1 MIRVLVVD
9 DEKMVRIGLV
19 NFMPWKEFGMEVVG
33 EANNGENALKFIE
46 NNKVDLLLTDLSMPV
61 MSGIELM
68 KEVSKHHQH
77 VQVVVLTLHTDF
89 EYVQEALRLG
99 AIDYIA
105 KTQLE
110 KEQFEDV
117 LGRIA
122 SLLDK
127 KKLGVQQKE
136 RSQVDRVYVV
146 YTLNHHSDDPKWDA
160 SLPQDAVEVE
170 MGVWYWNDMP
180 TTAWTSS
187 AGHALVCFRDL
198 LELDRKAIVQLIR
211 TYRRNGFFYDYDPAR
226 TLLDIRRDEIVNIG
240 KDSGHDLNELKS
252 KWLSP
257 DWVYDD
263 RIFEQMLQELNAFKL
278 PPIRLTRLFF
288 SLTDEWNRLY
298 GQTMGIH
305 IVMEDSFQYFMQFEA
320 WLSGAR
326 DAIRQANIKPQ
337 FSLEIQSS
345 IAKATNLAQT
355 MMSQSLTAGEM
366 AQMVNMS
373 SSYFSQCFKQIVG
386 KTYTDY
392 LREIRMERA
401 KHYLLNTT
409 KTIQWIAEQVGYN
422 DDKYFSRLF
431 REHVGV
437 LPSDYRQAGMHDKHS

>member
-68 KEVSKHHQH
+68 KEVSKHHPHIQT
-77 VQVVVLTLHTDF
+77 VVLTLHTDF

-127 KKLGVQQKE
+127 KKLGVQQTEKT
-136 RSQVDRVYVV
+136 QVDRVYVV
-146 YTLNHHSDDPKWDA
+146 YTLNQHGDDPKWDA

-170 MGVWYWNDMP
+170 MGVWYWHDVP
-180 TTAWTSS
+180 AGAWTSS
-187 AGHALVCFRDL
+187 AGHALVCIRDL
-198 LELDRKAIVQLIR
+198 KELDRKAIVQLIR
-211 TYRRNGFFYDYDPAR
+211 TYRRNGFFYDYDPAQA
-226 TLLDIRRDEIVNIG
+226 LLDIGRDEIVNIG
-240 KDSGHDLNELKS
+240 KDSGHDLNELKRR
-252 KWLSP
+252 WLSP
-257 DWVYDD
+257 DWLYDD
-263 RIFEQMLQELNAFKL
+263 RIFEQMLQDLKDVKL

-298 GQTMGIH
+298 GQAMGSL
-305 IVMEDSFQYFMQFEA
+305 VAMEDSFHCFLQFQE
-320 WLSGAR
+320 WLCCAR

-337 FSLEIQSS
+337 FSLEIQNS

-392 LREIRMERA
+392 LRDIRMERA
-401 KHYLLNTT
+401 KHYLMNTT
-409 KTIQWIAEQVGYN
+409 RTIQWIAEQVGYN

-437 LPSDYRQAGMHDKHS
+437 LPSDYRQASMHDRHS

>member
-68 KEVSKHHQH
+68 KEVSKHHPH
-77 VQVVVLTLHTDF
+77 IQVVVLTLHTDF

-127 KKLGVQQKE
+127 KKLGVQQTEKS
-136 RSQVDRVYVV
+136 RVDQVYVV
-146 YTLNHHSDDPKWDA
+146 YMLNPHHDDPKWDA
-160 SLPQDAVEVE
+160 SMPNDAVEVE
-170 MGVWYWNDMP
+170 MGVWYWRDLP
-180 TTAWTSS
+180 PGVWTSS
-187 AGHALVCFRDL
+187 AGHALVCIRDL
-198 LELDRKAIVQLIR
+198 MELDRKAIVQLIR

-226 TLLDIRRDEIVNIG
+226 TLLDIRRDEIVNVG
-240 KDSGHDLNELKS
+240 KDSGLDLNELKS

-257 DWVYDD
+257 DWLYED
-263 RIFEQMLQELNAFKL
+263 RIFEQMLQELKAVKL

-298 GQTMGIH
+298 GQAMESPVAI
-305 IVMEDSFQYFMQFEA
+305 EDSFHYFVQFGA

-326 DAIRQANIKPQ
+326 EAIRQANIKPQ
-337 FSLEIQSS
+337 FSLEIQNS

-355 MMSQSLTAGEM
+355 MMNQSLTAGEM

-392 LREIRMERA
+392 LRDIRMERA
-401 KHYLLNTT
+401 KHYLKNTAR
-409 KTIQWIAEQVGYN
+409 TIQWIAEQVGYN

-437 LPSDYRQAGMHDKHS
+437 LPSDYRQESIHDRSH

>member
-9 DEKMVRIGLV
+9 DEKIVRIGLIS
-19 NFMPWKEFGMEVVG
+19 FMPWKQFGMEVVG

-68 KEVSKHHQH
+68 KEVGKHHPH
-77 VQVVVLTLHTDF
+77 IQVVVLTLHTDF

-110 KEQFEDV
+110 KEHFEDV

-127 KKLGVQQKE
+127 KKLGVQQPE
-136 RSQVDRVYVV
+136 MRQVDKIYVV
-146 YTLNHHSDDPKWDA
+146 YTLNQQSDDPKWDA
-160 SLPQDAVEVE
+160 ALPKDAVEVE
-170 MGVWYWNDMP
+170 QGVWYWSDTP
-180 TTAWTSS
+180 PAAWTAS
-187 AGHALVCFRDL
+187 ASHALVCFCDL
-198 LELDRKAIVQLIR
+198 QELDRKAIVQLIR
-211 TYRRNGFFYDYDPAR
+211 TYRRNGFFYDHDPQQA
-226 TLLDIRRDEIVNIG
+226 LPVVHRDEIVNIG
-240 KDSGHDLNELKS
+240 KDSGYDLNDLKE
-252 KWLSP
+252 KWLTP
-257 DWVYDD
+257 DWIYEDHIYD
-263 RIFEQMLQELNAFKL
+263 RMLQELKAVKL

-305 IVMEDSFQYFMQFEA
+305 IAMEDTFQYFLQFA
-320 WLSGAR
+320 GWLGGAR

-337 FSLEIQSS
+337 FSIEIQNS

-401 KHYLLNTT
+401 KHYLSNTS

-437 LPSDYRQAGMHDKHS
+437 LPSDYRQASMHDKHH